1 MKYLSLLFVII
12 IFSAAHARSIECVVS
27 DNGIVEI
34 SMQIPHPEHALIERP
49 NGETVWLQ
57 SDPEYIHHQVKDF
70 ANLGEWEL
78 GPSSKGTVYVNGKP
92 TVQNIFNG
100 KGRYHLYIARNLETE
115 KDNTYFI
122 ECYFE
127 IR

>member
-1 MKYLSLLFVII
+1 MC
-12 IFSAAHARSIECVVS
+12 SAVHASSIECVGS
-27 DNGIVEI
+27 DDGVVKI

-57 SDPEYIHHQVKDF
+57 SDSTYAHHQINDF
-70 ANLGEWEL
+70 GNLGEWVL
-78 GPSSKGTVYVNGKP
+78 SSNSKGTVYVNGKA
-92 TVQNIFNG
+92 TVQNVFHG
-100 KGRYHLYIARNLETE
+100 KGKYHLYIAKNLETE

-127 IR
+127 I